1 MCPPPHAR
9 SFRLTTGP
17 PLLRPKHR
25 PPIHVMPRDR
35 QVHEHKGQAG
45 SLKFWSTLQ
54 SGRSTQF
61 RLGSVQEFHPPAETN
76 PLQQGI
82 APPNRVP
89 SRCFAHLA
97 RQRAA
102 RFFSF
107 DFHLRCPV
115 RAIQTRN
122 GRDGSLSRPSSAR
135 PAVAPYHLTLSALPD
150 DACAEIACARWFTR
164 QRKCGVNRMPFTTR
178 EIESPDPVTRVAAA
192 DAKLHH
198 ADDDI
203 GEKMVLNM
211 GPSHPATHGVLRLGL
226 EIDGGNITKTTPD
239 IRFFHRGDEKKS
251 GNKQ

>member
-1 MCPPPHAR
+1 MP
-9 SFRLTTGP
+9 SYFRKPRAP
-17 PLLRPKHR
+17 PLLRPEDR

-89 SRCFAHLA
+89 SRGFAHLA

-107 DFHLRCPV
+107 DFHLRWPV
-115 RAIQTRN
+115 RALQTRN
-122 GRDGSLSRPSSAR
+122 GRDASLSRPSSAR
-135 PAVAPYHLTLSALPD
+135 PAVARYHLTLSALPEGPF
-150 DACAEIACARWFTR
+150 AVIGFAAWVTC
-164 QRKCGVNRMPFTTR
+164 QRNCRR
-178 EIESPDPVTRVAAA
+178 E
-192 DAKLHH
+192 
-198 ADDDI
+198 
-203 GEKMVLNM
+203 
-211 GPSHPATHGVLRLGL
+211 
-226 EIDGGNITKTTPD
+226 
-239 IRFFHRGDEKKS
+239 
-251 GNKQ
+251 